1 MGAAAGAA
9 AGADAAGAASTAAGG
24 ASAASTA
31 LPFVGLGVN
40 LLQTGMGLV
49 QASEQAAAQR
59 EAERKAEIATKMRI
73 QQQEQ
78 EFFKKVQIPMEA
90 YNRALREGT
99 AQQSQAIGA
108 LQEGDTRQLLGAIG
122 KVNAVGVDQ
131 IAGLTDEMAQKMFD
145 KSKLQAQ
152 EGMLGA
158 DDLAKIYEDRALG
171 AQKAAGA
178 AELAQFGALN
188 SALIGV
194 TDFATRIDAG
204 RNEYKKSQAMPAIS
218 NTGANISG
226 VTGTGDGYNFVNTSN
241 QSPVGSMLLD
251 TSKQSPAAF
260 RFNDQNTGFNFPSY
274 SVSSPENIGSN
285 FMSSTP
291 TFNPYVS
298 AGYNKKPT
306 VDIFGNIIR

>member
-1 MGAAAGAA
+1 MSGTAATTTAGT
-9 AGADAAGAASTAAGG
+9 ASTAAGG

-40 LLQTGMGLV
+40 VLQMGMGLM
-49 QASEQAAAQR
+49 QASEQASAQR
-59 EAERKAEIATKMRI
+59 EAERQAAIATKMRI

-78 EFFKKVQIPMEA
+78 NFFEAMQVPTEA
-90 YNRALREGT
+90 YDRALREGT
-99 AQQSQAIGA
+99 AQQAQALA
-108 LQEGDTRQLLGAIG
+108 SLQEGDPRQLLGGVG
-122 KVNAVGVDQ
+122 KVQAAAGDYNAQNRD
-131 IAGLTDEMAQKMFD
+131 AMAQQMFEL
-145 KSKLQAQ
+145 SKLQAQ
-152 EGMLGA
+152 EKMLNA
-158 DDLAKIYEDRALG
+158 DDLAKIYGERAEG
-171 AQKAAGA
+171 AQKAAA
-178 AELAQFGALN
+178 ASQLAEVGALN
-188 SALIGV
+188 SALTGV
-194 TDFATRIDAG
+194 TDFATRLDAA
-204 RNEYKKSQAMPAIS
+204 RSEYKKSQAMPAIS

-226 VTGTGDGYNFVNTSN
+226 VTGTGVNLVDTNS

-251 TSKQSPAAF
+251 TKSQSPVGSMFA
-260 RFNDQNTGFNFPSY
+260 DQNTGFNFPSY

>member
-1 MGAAAGAA
+1 MGAGAAGAA
-9 AGADAAGAASTAAGG
+9 GAAETASTAAGG

-40 LLQTGMGLV
+40 VLQMGMGLMN
-49 QASEQAAAQR
+49 ASEQRSAQR
-59 EAERKAEIATKMRI
+59 EAERQAAIATKMRI

-78 EFFKKVQIPMEA
+78 NFFEAMQVPKEA
-90 YNRALREGT
+90 YDRALREGT
-99 AQQSQAIGA
+99 AQQAQALMG
-108 LQEGDTRQLLGAIG
+108 LQEADTRNLIGGVG
-122 KVNAVGVDQ
+122 KVNAVGIDQ
-131 IAGLTDEMAQKMFD
+131 ITGSRDAMTQQMFEL
-145 KSKLQAQ
+145 SKLQAQ
-152 EGMLGA
+152 EKMLNA
-158 DDLAKIYEDRALG
+158 DDLSKIYGERAEG
-171 AQKAAGA
+171 AQKAAA
-178 AELAQFGALN
+178 ASQLAEVGALN
-188 SALIGV
+188 SALTGV
-194 TDFATRIDAG
+194 TDFATRLDAA
-204 RNEYKKSQAMPAIS
+204 RSEYKKSQAMPAIS

-226 VTGTGDGYNFVNTSN
+226 VTGTGVNLVDTNS

-251 TSKQSPAAF
+251 TKSQSPVGSMFA
-260 RFNDQNTGFNFPSY
+260 DQNTGFNFPSY

>member
-1 MGAAAGAA
+1 
-9 AGADAAGAASTAAGG
+9 
-24 ASAASTA
+24 
-31 LPFVGLGVN
+31 
-40 LLQTGMGLV
+40 
-49 QASEQAAAQR
+49 
-59 EAERKAEIATKMRI
+59 
-73 QQQEQ
+73 
-78 EFFKKVQIPMEA
+78 MEA

-152 EGMLGA
+152 EGILGA

-241 QSPVGSMLLD
+241 QSPISARFPNQ
-251 TSKQSPAAF
+251 SKF
-260 RFNDQNTGFNFPSY
+260 IPSY
-274 SVSSPENIGSN
+274 RTQTGGSGLGAISGYDPNVFGTEQSIFSSVS
-285 FMSSTP
+285 TP
-291 TFNPYVS
+291 KPKSKYVLPNYFDPYTGEYIPS
-298 AGYNKKPT
+298 
-306 VDIFGNIIR
+306 

>member
-178 AELAQFGALN
+178 ANLAEIGALT
-188 SALIGV
+188 SAATGI

-204 RNEYKKSQAMPAIS
+204 RKEYKPQMATS

-226 VTGTGDGYNFVNTSN
+226 VTGTGINRIDTNS
-241 QSPVGSMLLD
+241 QSPIGSMF
-251 TSKQSPAAF
+251 A
-260 RFNDQNTGFNFPSY
+260 DQNTSFSFPTYQPFTSPAQY
-274 SVSSPENIGSN
+274 NPMQSVSSNYNLFP
-285 FMSSTP
+285 
-291 TFNPYVS
+291 NPYN
-298 AGYNKKPT
+298 NK
-306 VDIFGNIIR
+306 FIIKQ